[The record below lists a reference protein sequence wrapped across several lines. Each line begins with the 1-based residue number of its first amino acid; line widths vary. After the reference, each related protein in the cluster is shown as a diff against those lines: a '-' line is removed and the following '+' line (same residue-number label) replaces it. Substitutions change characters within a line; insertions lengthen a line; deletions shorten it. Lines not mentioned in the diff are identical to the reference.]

1 MTKPTRILSIDLDY
15 IMAPSIEL
23 YNNLFFDHNTTT
35 RWKNL
40 FEYSAF
46 NDSHLVIDQGNLLFC
61 FDVFLKALENCKN
74 VTFGYEHDSILFDIK
89 EFSNIDLINID
100 HHDDVFASDYY
111 PEMDYET
118 ALKKE
123 YSEICNANR
132 VHDGNWIA
140 WLASQNK
147 INSHVW
153 IGNANS
159 ANKSRNFFNEK
170 IVPNY
175 VNVEKEN
182 YKFDSYDFDHIY
194 ICLSPQYIPK
204 NHWHYFSLF
213 LITYE
218 QLSGKE
224 ALIYNKKYETIFRNL
239 EVNQWLKKTN

>member
-1 MTKPTRILSIDLDY
+1 MCIRD
-15 IMAPSIEL
+15 
-23 YNNLFFDHNTTT
+23 
-35 RWKNL
+35 R
-40 FEYSAF
+40 
-46 NDSHLVIDQGNLLFC
+46 
-61 FDVFLKALENCKN
+61 
-74 VTFGYEHDSILFDIK
+74 
-89 EFSNIDLINID
+89 
-100 HHDDVFASDYY
+100 
-111 PEMDYET
+111 
-118 ALKKE
+118 
-123 YSEICNANR
+123 
-132 VHDGNWIA
+132 
-140 WLASQNK
+140 LASQYK
-147 INSHVW
+147 INSYVW